1 MKNSSFNNIYNSAP
15 RVTTNRKRQPTRKL
29 CPNNFS
35 CLGEEQFSLVLA
47 SFTFEEIWNLREQSL
62 FMFID
67 WGMVS
72 EGFFLFFFFWG
83 GRELHVFL
91 RGQVRDQLL
100 LTESEGR
107 TMEIIPFTP
116 SLPSPLPS
124 SLHTVF
130 FDRLVIYITL
140 VKYRK
145 HVFKAKISLKKAS
158 GRSVMKW
165 NCCSA
170 SFKFRC
176 CVYWANYLHIFSI
189 VVIAYNYLR
198 REIIKSQ
205 WRWRG
210 GIIRMLQC

>member
-15 RVTTNRKRQPTRKL
+15 WVTTYRKRQPTRKL

-67 WGMVS
+67 WGVVS
-72 EGFFLFFFFWG
+72 EGVFFFFFWG

-91 RGQVRDQLL
+91 RGQMRDQLL
-100 LTESEGR
+100 LTESKGG

-124 SLHTVF
+124 SLRTVF

-140 VKYRK
+140 IEYRK
-145 HVFKAKISLKKAS
+145 HVFKAKISLEKAN
-158 GRSVMKW
+158 GRSVIKKKNLLFCFIQISLMCVLSELLAYIFNSG
-165 NCCSA
+165 NCIQ
-170 SFKFRC
+170 
-176 CVYWANYLHIFSI
+176 LP
-189 VVIAYNYLR
+189 
-198 REIIKSQ
+198 
-205 WRWRG
+205 
-210 GIIRMLQC
+210 